1 MPQYYPFINTLIM
14 LIGPDDIFSFQ
25 KGYMGEPQHSSYLN
39 NNLIVSTILE
49 SCLFPLKFL
58 EIFVCFVVLF
68 VVIILG

>member
-1 MPQYYPFINTLIM
+1 
-14 LIGPDDIFSFQ
+14 
-25 KGYMGEPQHSSYLN
+25 MGEPQRSSYLN

-68 VVIILG
+68 VVVILG